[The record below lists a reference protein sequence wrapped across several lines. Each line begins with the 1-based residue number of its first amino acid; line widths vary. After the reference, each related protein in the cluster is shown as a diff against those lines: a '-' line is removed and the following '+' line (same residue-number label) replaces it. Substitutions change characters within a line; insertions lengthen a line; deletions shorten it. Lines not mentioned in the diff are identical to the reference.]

1 MRHFTKDTK
10 ASNNAT
16 NAASDKKETPEAP
29 VKEEKKETV
38 KKEEKDT
45 KKKAAAEDSS
55 SSSSEEEGNGSTLS
69 REDVKQIKK
78 LISEQEVEIEKLKEQ
93 TKQLKEKLVYQLAEN
108 DNTIK
113 RYKKEIDSTREFAIS
128 KFAKDLLDV
137 RDNLERGS
145 EHIKGLKYEEQSDIA
160 ELKKYIE

>member
-16 NAASDKKETPEAP
+16 ASEKKETPEAP
-29 VKEEKKETV
+29 AKEEKKETV

-55 SSSSEEEGNGSTLS
+55 SSSSEEEGGSTLS

-145 EHIKGLKYEEQSDIA
+145 EHIKGLKYEEQSDVA